1 MNSAF
6 RTALMAALLL
16 GAAALTIAEPASG
29 QKNKAQAAQP
39 RLKLDKT
46 ERTAV
51 APLQA
56 AVAARNWAG
65 AAAALPTA
73 QAGARTSI
81 ARYVVAR
88 LQLQIGLETQNLPMQ
103 SQAID
108 TMLSSGVA
116 EPSELPALLQNQAA
130 LVARGGDL
138 KRTEAAYS
146 RLVEA
151 DPNNVQAMVDLA
163 RMKVDVRK
171 PFDAPPLMDRAIAL
185 REAAGQKPPESW
197 YHYGLRLAVDN
208 KQAPVANRLGARL
221 AAAYPTSENWRD
233 VLMSYSDLAQPGQP
247 PSLDVWRL
255 MRAARALA
263 GERDYLAYAQ
273 AANGAGLAAEAK
285 AVLDEGVSKRMVDPA
300 KSGFK
305 ELLASAGKKAGAD
318 RAGLGAKQSAA
329 MAAATGTAAL
339 AAGDSY
345 FGYGDYANAASLYRA
360 AIQKGGADAA
370 AANVRLGAALALAGQ
385 RAEAEAHLRSVT
397 GPGAELAAYWL
408 AWLRR
413 PA

>member
-16 GAAALTIAEPASG
+16 GSAALTIAEPVFA
-29 QKNKAQAAQP
+29 QKKGQAAQP
-39 RLKLDKT
+39 RLRLDKA

-65 AAAALPTA
+65 AAAALPAA

-88 LQLQIGLETQNLPMQ
+88 LQLQIGIETQNVPMQ

-108 TMLSSGVA
+108 TMISSGA
-116 EPSELPALLQNQAA
+116 ADPSELPALLLNQAA
-130 LVARGGDL
+130 LVGRGGDI
-138 KRTEAAYS
+138 KRTEAAYT

-151 DPNNVQAMVDLA
+151 DPSNWQAMADLA
-163 RMKVDVRK
+163 RIKVDARK
-171 PFDAPPLMDRAIAL
+171 PFDAAPLMDRAIAV

-197 YHYGLRLAVDN
+197 YVYGLRLAVDN
-208 KQAPVANRLGARL
+208 KQGPLANRLGARL
-221 AAAYPTSENWRD
+221 ATAYPTPENWRD
-233 VLMSYSDLAQPGQP
+233 VLMGYSDLAQPGQP
-247 PSLDVWRL
+247 TGLDVWRL
-255 MRAARALA
+255 MRAAKALA

-285 AVLDEGVSKRMVDPA
+285 AVLDEGVSRRMVDPA
-300 KSGFK
+300 KAGFK
-305 ELLASAGKKAGAD
+305 ELIASSGKKASAD
-318 RAGLGAKQSAA
+318 RGGLGAKQSAA
-329 MAAATGTAAL
+329 LAAATGTAAL
-339 AAGDSY
+339 AAGDAY
-345 FGYGDYANAASLYRA
+345 FGYGDYANAATLYRA
-360 AIQKGGADAA
+360 AIQKGAADSAA
-370 AANVRLGAALALAGQ
+370 AAVRLGAALALAGQ
-385 RAEAEAHLRSVT
+385 RAEAEAQLRSVT
-397 GPGAELAAYWL
+397 GPGADLAAYWL

>member
-16 GAAALTIAEPASG
+16 GAAAITIQEPASG
-29 QKNKAQAAQP
+29 QRNKGQPAQP
-39 RLKLDKT
+39 RLKLDKA

-56 AVAARNWAG
+56 AIAARNWAG
-65 AAAALPTA
+65 ASAALPAA

-88 LQLQIGLETQNLPMQ
+88 LQLQLGLETQNVGMQ

-108 TMLSSGVA
+108 TMISSGVA

-138 KRTEAAYS
+138 RRTEAAYS

-151 DPNNVQAMVDLA
+151 DPNNVQALVDLA

-171 PFDAPPLMDRAIAL
+171 PFDAPPLIERAIAI
-185 REAAGQKPPESW
+185 RETAGQRPPESW
-197 YHYGLRLAVDN
+197 YTYGLRLAVDN
-208 KQAPVANRLGARL
+208 KQAAQANRIGARL
-221 AAAYPTSENWRD
+221 AAAYPTPENWRD
-233 VLMSYSDLAQPGQP
+233 VLMGYSDLAQPGQP
-247 PSLDVWRL
+247 SGLDVWRL

-263 GERDYLAYAQ
+263 GERDYMAYAQ

-300 KSGFK
+300 KAGFK
-305 ELLASAGKKAGAD
+305 ELIASSGKKASAD
-318 RAGLGAKQSAA
+318 RGGLGAKQSAA
-329 MAAATGTAAL
+329 MAAATGAAAL
-339 AAGDSY
+339 SAGDAY
-345 FGYGDYANAASLYRA
+345 FSYGDYTGAAALYRA
-360 AIQKGGADAA
+360 AIQKGGADPAA
-370 AANVRLGAALALAGQ
+370 ASVRLGAALALAGQ
-385 RAEAEAHLRSVT
+385 RAEAEMHLRSVT
-397 GPGAELAAYWL
+397 GPGADLAAYWL

>member
-16 GAAALTIAEPASG
+16 GASALTIAEPASG
-29 QKNKAQAAQP
+29 QKNKGQAAQP
-39 RLKLDKT
+39 RLKLDKA

-65 AAAALPTA
+65 ATAALPTA

-88 LQLQIGLETQNLPMQ
+88 LQLQIGLETQNVGMQ

-108 TMLSSGVA
+108 TMVSSGVA
-116 EPSELPALLQNQAA
+116 EASELPALLQNQAA

-138 KRTEAAYS
+138 KRTEAAYT
-146 RLVEA
+146 RLIES

-163 RMKVDVRK
+163 RIKVDLRK
-171 PFDAPPLMDRAIAL
+171 PFDAAPLVDRAIAL

-197 YHYGLRLAVDN
+197 YTYGLRLAVDN
-208 KQAPVANRLGARL
+208 KQAPQANRIGVRL
-221 AAAYPTSENWRD
+221 AAAYPSPENWRD
-233 VLMSYSDLAQPGQP
+233 VLMGYSDLAQPGQP
-247 PSLDVWRL
+247 TGLDVWRL
-255 MRAARALA
+255 MRASRALA
-263 GERDYLAYAQ
+263 GERDYSAYAQ
-273 AANGAGLAAEAK
+273 AASSAGLAAEAK

-300 KSGFK
+300 KAGFK
-305 ELLASAGKKAGAD
+305 ELIASSGKKASAD
-318 RAGLGAKQSAA
+318 RAGLSAKQSAA
-329 MAAATGTAAL
+329 MAAATGSAAL
-339 AAGDSY
+339 SAGDSY
-345 FGYGDYANAASLYRA
+345 FGYGDYAAAATLYRA
-360 AIQKGGADAA
+360 AIQKGGADAG

-385 RAEAEAHLRSVT
+385 RTEAEAHLRTIT